1 MYVSMDRRE
10 LEMYVEDKYEMLRSL
25 NIYERNIDIKMT
37 KNFVLSLTGP
47 RRAGKTYNLYNIIKA
62 NNYEKSLYLNFEDIE
77 LVDTN
82 PKDILNIVKNYVEIF
97 GNEPDYILLDEV
109 QNVLGWEKVVREL
122 HESKKYHI
130 VVTGSSSKLLSREIS
145 TSLRGR
151 SLTHFIMPLSFTE
164 YLKFKDFH
172 IPSHLS
178 STLVSKIKNHLSR
191 YFMGSFPDVAL
202 EESLA
207 PRFYEDFVNLVIFKD
222 IMERYSI
229 RNSWLI
235 KFMFKSMISSTSK
248 EFSIHKLYNT
258 LKSRGVDVA
267 KRTLYQY
274 SEYFNDA
281 FIFFFVKK
289 YYPSLRKR
297 ELSIPKIYPVDPGI
311 AHHFGI
317 RDRGRLLE
325 NVVFLELIRRSGY
338 ENVFYWKNGGE
349 VDFIVVKN
357 DKPVEGIQVTFE
369 LNDENRSREVKP
381 LISFSKATSC
391 KKLKIITWDQRN
403 DLVVN
408 NTKISVVPLWEWI
421 MTNH

>member
-1 MYVSMDRRE
+1 M
-10 LEMYVEDKYEMLRSL
+10 
-25 NIYERNIDIKMT
+25 
-37 KNFVLSLTGP
+37 
-47 RRAGKTYNLYNIIKA
+47 
-62 NNYEKSLYLNFEDIE
+62 
-77 LVDTN
+77 
-82 PKDILNIVKNYVEIF
+82 
-97 GNEPDYILLDEV
+97 
-109 QNVLGWEKVVREL
+109 QNVHGWENAVREL

-130 VVTGSSSKLLSREIS
+130 VVTGSSSKLLSKEIS

-151 SLTHFIMPLSFTE
+151 RLTHFIMPLSFTE

-178 STLVSKIKNHLSR
+178 STLVSKIKNYLSR
-191 YFMGSFPDVAL
+191 YLMGSFPDVAL

-207 PRFYEDFVNLVIFKD
+207 PKFYEDFANLVIFKD

-258 LKSRGVDVA
+258 LKSREVVVA

-317 RDRGRLLE
+317 RDSGRLLE
-325 NVVFLELIRRSGY
+325 NVVFLELIRRYGY

-349 VDFIVVKN
+349 VDFVVVKN
-357 DKPVEGIQVTFE
+357 DKPVEGIQVTFK

-381 LISFSKATSC
+381 LISFSEATSC
-391 KKLKIITWDQRN
+391 KKLKIITWDQRD

-408 NTKISVVPLWEWI
+408 NSKISVVPLWEWI
-421 MTNH
+421 MTNQ